1 MRGIP
6 LSHPERVVFP
16 GQGYTKLDL
25 ARYHDA
31 VAEWEVRHL
40 RGRPL
45 TLVRCPASI
54 RDGCDFMKHSKVWAP
69 PALRRV
75 RIPEKTKLGEYL
87 IADTPQAVIALVQMD
102 AIELHTWNS
111 RVDDVERP
119 DRIVIDL
126 DPGPAVAWRE
136 VIAGACMLRDALLV
150 FGLRSFAKTSG
161 GRGLHLV
168 APIVREHDWSE
179 CLAFSRALAL
189 ALERLHPRTFTTR
202 YAKKGREAK
211 ILLDYLRNNRT
222 NTTIAAFSPR
232 ARDGAPVSFP
242 VAWEDLTPRLD
253 PERVTIAS
261 APRRLRDDPWK
272 DYWKLRQRLK
282 TETLAALQT

>member
-1 MRGIP
+1 M
-6 LSHPERVVFP
+6 
-16 GQGYTKLDL
+16 
-25 ARYHDA
+25 
-31 VAEWEVRHL
+31 
-40 RGRPL
+40 
-45 TLVRCPASI
+45 
-54 RDGCDFMKHSKVWAP
+54 
-69 PALRRV
+69 
-75 RIPEKTKLGEYL
+75 
-87 IADTPQAVIALVQMD
+87 
-102 AIELHTWNS
+102 
-111 RVDDVERP
+111 
-119 DRIVIDL
+119 IDL